1 MSLIPRITRNTLQIF
16 DSTNGSIKRTM
27 NLPSNADF
35 SGPIV
40 TGDLVTVS
48 IQYKSGKNKSR
59 TYNIKTGA
67 LVREIDM

>member
-1 MSLIPRITRNTLQIF
+1 
-16 DSTNGSIKRTM
+16 M